1 MITTFMVHC
10 NNYIIVMKYT
20 ELCKK
25 IAGLHNSIEVVI
37 VLSKNKL
44 VASHLKSGGP
54 VPEEE
59 ELRSM
64 ISHIETII
72 STSKV
77 NEDKFGRLEFIIIH
91 YKHIDGLFFPLSEH
105 DTLIIGIVQ
114 PYNYDII
121 VNKILASITKHS

>member
-1 MITTFMVHC
+1 
-10 NNYIIVMKYT
+10 MKYAD
-20 ELCKK
+20 LCKT
-25 IAGLHNSIEVVI
+25 IAGLHNSIEVVMI
-37 VLSKNKL
+37 LSKNKL

-72 STSKV
+72 RTSKV
-77 NEDKFGRLEFIIIH
+77 TEDRFGRLEFIIIH
-91 YKHIDGLFFPLSEH
+91 YKYIDGLFFPLSEH

-114 PYNYDII
+114 PYNYDSI
-121 VNKILASITKHS
+121 VNKILAIITNQS